1 MPQVTLTAPKMSC
14 GHCKMAVE
22 SSAGALAGVDSVT
35 ADPVSKNIDIAYD
48 ESQVSLEDIKQ
59 AIEQAGYPVE

>member
-22 SSAGALAGVDSVT
+22 NSAGALAGVDSVT

-59 AIEQAGYPVE
+59 AIEQAGYPVD

>member
-14 GHCKMAVE
+14 GHCKMTVE
-22 SSAGALAGVDSVT
+22 NAAGALAGVDSVN
-35 ADPVSKNIDIAYD
+35 ADPESKKIEISYD
-48 ESQVSLEDIKQ
+48 EGQVSLEDIRQ